1 MVAAM
6 NKLLVLTAALL
17 LSGCPTTVPVRMHF
31 PQIPEPLIADCPVLE
46 PLAEE
51 QNRLSDLLEN
61 ANKNYGKHYECAAKH
76 QAWQE
81 WYNTQKKIFEEVK

>member
-1 MVAAM
+1 M
-6 NKLLVLTAALL
+6 NKLLLVALL
-17 LSGCPTTVPVRMHF
+17 LSGCSGSVPVRMHF
-31 PQIPEPLIADCPVLE
+31 PQVPETLTAECSTLE
-46 PLAEE
+46 PLTEE
-51 QNRLSDLLEN
+51 QNKLSDLLEN

>member
-1 MVAAM
+1 M
-6 NKLLVLTAALL
+6 NKLLVLLIALL
-17 LSGCPTTVPVRMHF
+17 LNGCATTVPVHMHF
-31 PQIPEPLIADCPVLE
+31 PQVPETLIANCPVLD
-46 PLAEE
+46 PLTED

-61 ANKNYGKHYECAAKH
+61 ANTNYGKHHECAAKH